1 MDRPGVRA
9 DPPEFPL
16 GRPRVNR
23 WTARWRAL
31 PAGAKFRLYTGI
43 TFQGALVA
51 VVVAMAATAR
61 SPWAAAGLVLA
72 GIAAVFAVEARAE
85 FAVSSRWSSRG
96 WVLPIALATLTG
108 VWVAAAVVARTAD
121 DEAAVVLARVTGV
134 YVAVLAVF
142 ALVSFLRHRWWIL
155 PVLSVATGSVFGS
168 SPATVVSGIVVTFVA
183 GGFVIA
189 TVWLTMWG
197 LRVVDEVEHA
207 KVVEAELRLAQE
219 RLRFARD
226 LHDVVGRGFSAIAV
240 KSELAGVLSRSGDT
254 DRAAQE
260 MDEVKT
266 LAVESMG
273 QMRELV
279 RGYRGIDLLG
289 EVAGAGSL
297 LAAVGC
303 ELGVEG
309 DPATV
314 PARFHEVA
322 AWVVREGTTN
332 IVEHSAATS
341 ATLAFG
347 GAGMSVRNNRPRGT
361 PGQHSGLRGLAE
373 RLAAVGASLA
383 VTATADEFVLEI
395 RWERI

>member
-1 MDRPGVRA
+1 MSS
-9 DPPEFPL
+9 
-16 GRPRVNR
+16 

-31 PAGAKFRLYTGI
+31 PAGTKFRLYTGI
-43 TFQGALVA
+43 TFHSALVA
-51 VVVAMAATAR
+51 VIVTMAVTAR
-61 SPWAAAGLVLA
+61 SPWAATGVVLA
-72 GIAAVFAVEARAE
+72 GVAAVVAVEARAE
-85 FAVSSRWSSRG
+85 FAISSQWFSRG
-96 WVLPIALATLTG
+96 WVLPVAVATLAG
-108 VWVAAAVVARTAD
+108 VWVAAAVVARTVD
-121 DEAAVVLARVTGV
+121 DEAAVVPARMAGV
-134 YVAVLAVF
+134 DVAVLAVF

-155 PVLSVATGSVFGS
+155 PALSVVTGLVFGS
-168 SPATVVSGIVVTFVA
+168 SPVTVVSGIVVTFVA

-197 LRVVDEVEHA
+197 LRVVDEVEHS
-207 KVVEAELRLAQE
+207 KVVEAELQLAQQ

-254 DRAAQE
+254 DRAVKE

-289 EVAGAGSL
+289 EVAGARSL

-314 PARFHEVA
+314 PPRFHEVA

-347 GAGMSVRNNRPRGT
+347 GAGMSVRNDRPRGT
-361 PGQHSGLRGLAE
+361 PGQQSGLRGLAE
-373 RLAAVGASLA
+373 RLAAVGAGLA
-383 VTATADEFVLEI
+383 VTATADEFVLKI
-395 RWERI
+395 RWAKQ

>member
-1 MDRPGVRA
+1 MS
-9 DPPEFPL
+9 
-16 GRPRVNR
+16 R

-43 TFQGALVA
+43 TFQSALVM
-51 VVVAMAATAR
+51 VVVAMAVTVR
-61 SPWAAAGLVLA
+61 SPWAAAGIVLA
-72 GIAAVFAVEARAE
+72 GMAAVFAAEARAE
-85 FAVSSRWSSRG
+85 FAITSRWSARG
-96 WVLPIALATLTG
+96 RVLPAAVATLAG
-108 VWVAAAVVARTAD
+108 VWVVAAVVART
-121 DEAAVVLARVTGV
+121 EAAESAVVPARMAGV
-134 YVAVLAVF
+134 YVAILAVF
-142 ALVSFLRHRWWIL
+142 SIVSLLRHQWWIL
-155 PVLSVATGSVFGS
+155 LALSTLTGLVFGS
-168 SPATVVSGIVVTFVA
+168 SPATALAGAVVTFVA
-183 GGFVIA
+183 GAFVIA

-207 KVVEAELRLAQE
+207 KVVEAELQVAQE

-254 DRAAQE
+254 DRAARE

-279 RGYRGIDLLG
+279 RGYRGINLLS
-289 EVAGAGSL
+289 EVAGARSL

-309 DPATV
+309 DPAAV

-332 IVEHSAATS
+332 IVEHSTATS
-341 ATLAFG
+341 AALAFG
-347 GAGMSVRNNRPRGT
+347 GAGMSLRNDRPRGT
-361 PGQHSGLRGLAE
+361 PGPHSGLRGLAE
-373 RLAAVGASLA
+373 RLAAVGAHLA
-383 VTATADEFVLEI
+383 VTATINEFVLEI
-395 RWERI
+395 RWEKQ

>member
-1 MDRPGVRA
+1 MS
-9 DPPEFPL
+9 
-16 GRPRVNR
+16 R

-43 TFQGALVA
+43 TFQSALVM
-51 VVVAMAATAR
+51 VVVAMAVTVR
-61 SPWAAAGLVLA
+61 SPWAAAGIVLA
-72 GIAAVFAVEARAE
+72 GMAAVFAAEARAE
-85 FAVSSRWSSRG
+85 FAITSRWPARG
-96 WVLPIALATLTG
+96 RALPAAAATLAG
-108 VWVAAAVVARTAD
+108 VWVAAAVVARTAAG
-121 DEAAVVLARVTGV
+121 ESAVVPARMVGV
-134 YVAVLAVF
+134 YVAILAVF
-142 ALVSFLRHRWWIL
+142 SIVSLLRHRWWIL
-155 PVLSVATGSVFGS
+155 LALSTLTGLVFGS
-168 SPATVVSGIVVTFVA
+168 SPATALAGAVVTFVA
-183 GGFVIA
+183 GAFVIA

-207 KVVEAELRLAQE
+207 KVVEAELQVAQE

-254 DRAAQE
+254 DRAARE
-260 MDEVKT
+260 MDQVKT

-289 EVAGAGSL
+289 EVAGARSL

-309 DPATV
+309 DPAAV
-314 PARFHEVA
+314 PERFHEVA

-332 IVEHSAATS
+332 IVEHSTATS
-341 ATLAFG
+341 AALAFG
-347 GAGMSVRNNRPRGT
+347 GAGMSLRNDRPRGT
-361 PGQHSGLRGLAE
+361 PGPHSGLRGLAE
-373 RLAAVGASLA
+373 RLAAVGAHLA
-383 VTATADEFVLEI
+383 VTATINEFVLEI
-395 RWERI
+395 RWEKQ

>member
-1 MDRPGVRA
+1 MS
-9 DPPEFPL
+9 
-16 GRPRVNR
+16 R

-43 TFQGALVA
+43 TYQSAIAA
-51 VVVAMAATAR
+51 VVVAMTVTAR
-61 SPWAAAGLVLA
+61 SPWAAAGIVLA
-72 GIAAVFAVEARAE
+72 GIAAVVAVEARAD
-85 FAVSSRWSSRG
+85 FAVSSELATHR
-96 WVLPIALATLTG
+96 WVLPVAIATLMG
-108 VWVAAAVVARTAD
+108 VWLACAVVAGQAD
-121 DEAAVVLARVTGV
+121 DESVLVRARMAGV
-134 YVAVLAVF
+134 YVAVLGVF
-142 ALVSFLRHRWWIL
+142 SVVSLIRYKWWIL
-155 PVLSVATGSVFGS
+155 LALSVVTGLVFAS
-168 SPATVVSGIVVTFVA
+168 SPSTAVAGTVVTFLCGA
-183 GGFVIA
+183 FVIA
-189 TVWLTMWG
+189 TTWLTVWG

-207 KVVEAELRLAQE
+207 KEIEAELQVAQE

-240 KSELAGVLSRSGDT
+240 KSELAVALSRAGNI
-254 DRAAQE
+254 DRATAE
-260 MDEVKT
+260 MDEVKA

-289 EVAGAGSL
+289 EVAGARSL

-303 ELGVEG
+303 ALGVEG
-309 DPATV
+309 DPAAV
-314 PARFHEVA
+314 PPRFHEVA

-332 IVEHSAATS
+332 IVEHSAATT

-347 GAGMSVRNNRPRGT
+347 GSGMSLRNDGPRGI

-383 VTATADEFVLEI
+383 VTASSDEFVLEI
-395 RWERI
+395 LWEKQ